1 MDGDN
6 EITEADIQALTALGE
21 QEGQI
26 LPAEREIIDSLLEF
40 SDRPIKEIMTPRVDV
55 LFVSLPLSMKALT
68 DIVDEK
74 RISRVPV
81 SKTESLDDT
90 FGVVEAVKTVAD
102 LFAPVSGN
110 IVETNTL
117 LEESPDLINSDPY
130 GSGWVIKVAIESHEE
145 YENLMSDE
153 SYEDFIK

>member
-1 MDGDN
+1 MSIPKELKYTKEHEWVSVENNIATIG
-6 EITEADIQALTALGE
+6 ITDHAQGQLG
-21 QEGQI
+21 
-26 LPAEREIIDSLLEF
+26 
-40 SDRPIKEIMTPRVDV
+40 
-55 LFVSLPLSMKALT
+55 
-68 DIVDEK
+68 DIVFVEL
-74 RISRVPV
+74 PELE
-81 SKTESLDDT
+81 SKINQDDT

-130 GSGWVIKVAIESHEE
+130 GSGWVIKVAIESLEE

-153 SYEDFIK
+153 NYEDFIK

>member
-1 MDGDN
+1 MSIPKELKYTKEHEWVSVENNIATIG
-6 EITEADIQALTALGE
+6 ITDHAQGQLG
-21 QEGQI
+21 
-26 LPAEREIIDSLLEF
+26 
-40 SDRPIKEIMTPRVDV
+40 
-55 LFVSLPLSMKALT
+55 
-68 DIVDEK
+68 DIVFVEL
-74 RISRVPV
+74 PELE
-81 SKTESLDDT
+81 SKINQDDT

-130 GSGWVIKVAIESHEE
+130 GSGWVIKVAIESLEE

-153 SYEDFIK
+153 GYGDFIK